1 MDYQH
6 IGITVLWTF
15 LYGYIIIGAI
25 DFGAGFFMLYAKITK
40 KDHIISELVSR
51 YLNPV
56 WEVTNVFLVFF
67 FVGIVGFF
75 PDTAYYFG
83 TTLLIP
89 ASVAL
94 ILLTIRGAFYAF
106 ETYGKDTKFAWIF
119 LYGMTG
125 LLIPAS
131 FSTVLSISEGG
142 FIEKTADG
150 VVLDWFELL
159 MSPYAWAVVF
169 LSIISVLYIS
179 SAFLT
184 YYAHQAEDKP
194 AYELMRNWFL
204 IWAGPMII
212 ICQFVFLSLRQHN
225 AEHFNMAVSHYWWL
239 FGLSILFFIAAF
251 VLIWQRRNHGLAF
264 VLIMVQFALAF
275 FGYGISKLPYIL
287 YPYID
292 LNHAVVND
300 SMALALVIVFIA
312 GLLLLVPSLL
322 LLLRLFIFDADY
334 VSGKRR

>member
-15 LYGYIIIGAI
+15 LYGYIIVGAV
-25 DFGAGFFMLYAKITK
+25 DFGAGFFMLYAKIIK
-40 KDHIISELVSR
+40 KDHIINELISR

-89 ASVAL
+89 ASIAL

-106 ETYGKDTKFAWIF
+106 ETYGKDTKFQWVF

-131 FSTVLSISEGG
+131 FSTVLTISEGG
-142 FIEKTADG
+142 FIEKTKNG
-150 VVLDWFELL
+150 VSLDYFELL

-184 YYAHQAEDKP
+184 YYAHKAGDHP
-194 AYELMRNWFL
+194 AYELLRTWFM
-204 IWAGPMII
+204 IWAGPMIV

-225 AEHFNMAVSHYWWL
+225 AEHFNIAVTHYWWL
-239 FGLSILFFIAAF
+239 FGLSIIFFLIGF
-251 VLIWQRRNHGLAF
+251 VLIWQRRHHGIAF
-264 VLIMVQFALAF
+264 IAIMIQFALAF
-275 FGYGISKLPYIL
+275 YGYGISKMPYIL

-312 GLLLLVPSLL
+312 GLLLLVPSLV

>member
-40 KDHIISELVSR
+40 QDHMISSLVSR

-83 TTLLIP
+83 STLLIP
-89 ASVAL
+89 GTVAL
-94 ILLTIRGAFYAF
+94 ILLAIRGGFYAF
-106 ETYGKDTKFAWIF
+106 ETYGKDSKFAWIF

-125 LLIPAS
+125 LLIPAA
-131 FSTVLSISEGG
+131 FSTVLTISEGG
-142 FIEKTADG
+142 FIEKTDKG
-150 VVLDWFELL
+150 VMLNWLELL
-159 MSPYAWAVVF
+159 MSPYSWAVVF
-169 LSIISVLYIS
+169 LAIISVLYIS
-179 SAFLT
+179 SGFLT
-184 YYAHQAEDKP
+184 YYAHKAGDTA
-194 AYELMRNWFL
+194 AYRLMRQWFL
-204 IWAGPMII
+204 IWAGPMLI

-225 AEHFNMAVSHYWWL
+225 AQHFNTALTHYWWL
-239 FGLSILFFIAAF
+239 FALSIVFFLAA
-251 VLIWQRRNHGLAF
+251 LILILLKRNHGVAF
-264 VLIMVQFALAF
+264 IMIMIQFALAF
-275 FGYGISKLPYIL
+275 FGYGLSKLPYIL
-287 YPYID
+287 YPYVNI
-292 LNHAVVND
+292 NKAVVND
-300 SMALALVIVFIA
+300 NMAIALVIVFIL

-334 VSGKRR
+334 VKGNKK